1 MIIDFIIGV
10 LLLGSLFHLS
20 FSLWNIRVVS
30 PFGASK
36 QSNLAYGIFV
46 LLISMGLFAYNYGL
60 GALLQNGI
68 YLGGLFAVFFTIGLG
83 LLVNRRN
90 SRR

>member
-20 FSLWNIRVVS
+20 FALWDIRAIS
-30 PFGASK
+30 PFGTSK
-36 QSNLAYGIFV
+36 RSNLAYGFFV
-46 LLISMGLFAYNYGL
+46 LLISISLFVFNHGLKE
-60 GALLQNGI
+60 LLQNGM

-83 LLVNRRN
+83 LLVNIN
-90 SRR
+90 KP

>member
-20 FSLWNIRVVS
+20 FALWNIKVVS

-36 QSNLAYGIFV
+36 QSNAVYGFSVLIISVALFV
-46 LLISMGLFAYNYGL
+46 YNHGLE
-60 GALLQNGI
+60 ALLQNGI

-83 LLVNRRN
+83 SLINRN
-90 SRR
+90 TS